1 MINELYQKTLDK
13 YSEKFSKEDIDF
25 IGLNISQNGDIEF
38 KIYPIPDD
46 NIYKDSAK
54 SSVEKFLLHNN
65 LCRCKC
71 FAYSLFGERS
81 YVAIKDK
88 SKENIEKLFEELS
101 NHHSYI
107 NKNIDEIKK
116 ISLMKVS
123 DDSEHCFSSLHMIG
137 EKSMKKDNNILN
149 VEWITRKMSDPNNP
163 GFDYKYDNMYY
174 LNYLDSL
181 NIKSFSCLCDFVRN
195 YLLNDI
201 VNGKLHVW
209 LVAVDYILNEKKKYK
224 IYFKCDSEYKFPL
237 DHIILNIVSD
247 KKELPN
253 QINEFLNIHNEL
265 SVYGFAIGI
274 DFDNSISL
282 NCYLIDDK

>member
-13 YSEKFSKEDIDF
+13 YFEKFSEEDIDF
-25 IGLNISQNGDIEF
+25 IGLNVSANGDIEF
-38 KIYPIPDD
+38 KVYPIPDD
-46 NIYKDSAK
+46 NIYKDFVK
-54 SSVEKFLLHNN
+54 SGVEKFLLYND

-123 DDSEHCFSSLHMIG
+123 DDSEYCFSSLHMIG
-137 EKSMKKDNNILN
+137 EKSMKNDNNILN
-149 VEWITRKMSDPNNP
+149 IEWITRKMPDPNNP
-163 GFDYKYDNMYY
+163 NFDYKYDDVYY

-181 NIKSFSCLCDFVRN
+181 DIKLLSCLCDFVRN
-195 YLLNDI
+195 NFFDYI
-201 VNGKLHVW
+201 TNGKLHVW
-209 LVAVDYILNEKKKYK
+209 LVAVDYYSNDEKKYK
-224 IYFKCDSEYKFPL
+224 IYLKCDSKFKFRM
-237 DHIILNIVSD
+237 DDIISNIVSD
-247 KKELPN
+247 KKEVLK

-265 SVYGFAIGI
+265 SMYGFAIGI
-274 DFDNSISL
+274 DSNNSISL